1 LKLIETT
8 QSGRIL
14 EIHLNRPEK
23 RNALNVKMCHEIVDA
38 IERADEDE
46 ATGAIVLAGNGPAF
60 CAGMDLK
67 ESVEAEHS
75 ELAAIHERLFT
86 LIQRVR
92 TPIVAAVHGAAL
104 AGGTGL
110 TANAHIVY
118 SSADARFGLTEIR
131 MGLWP
136 VLIFRAV
143 EHALGERKT
152 VELALTGRQF
162 GAQEALDFG
171 LVTEIADDPLAK
183 ARSVAETM
191 AGYSPLAISIG
202 LDYVHRVRGRDWDH
216 AGRIGRELRNK
227 LLTGADYH
235 EGVAAFLE
243 KRNPNW
249 PSLKQ

>member
-8 QSGRIL
+8 QSGRVL

-23 RNALNVKMCHEIVDA
+23 RNALNVKMCHAIVDA

-92 TPIVAAVHGAAL
+92 TPIVAAVHGATL

-118 SSADARFGLTEIR
+118 ASADARFGLTEIR

-171 LVTEIADDPLAK
+171 LVTEIAEDPLAK
-183 ARSVAETM
+183 ARSVAETIS
-191 AGYSPLAISIG
+191 GYSPLAISIG

>member
-1 LKLIETT
+1 MKLIETT
-8 QSGRIL
+8 QSGRVL

-23 RNALNVKMCHEIVDA
+23 RNALNVKMCHAIVDA

-92 TPIVAAVHGAAL
+92 TPIVAAVHGATL

-118 SSADARFGLTEIR
+118 ASADARFGLTEIR

-171 LVTEIADDPLAK
+171 LVTEIAEDPLAK
-183 ARSVAETM
+183 ARSVAETIS
-191 AGYSPLAISIG
+191 GYSPLAISIG

>member
-1 LKLIETT
+1 MIETT
-8 QSGRIL
+8 QSGRVL

-23 RNALNVKMCHEIVDA
+23 RNALNVKMCHAIVDA

-92 TPIVAAVHGAAL
+92 TPIVAAVHGATL

-118 SSADARFGLTEIR
+118 ASADARFGLTEIR

-171 LVTEIADDPLAK
+171 LVTEIAEDPLAK
-183 ARSVAETM
+183 ARSVAETIS
-191 AGYSPLAISIG
+191 GYSPLAISIG